1 MALHPLTTEMINS
14 VIEQQLDLWPEAR
27 DNFFR
32 LREAERRA
40 LVLEDL
46 AGAVQHN
53 PARIRST
60 GAAVDAASVAAR

>member
-46 AGAVQHN
+46 AGAV
-53 PARIRST
+53 
-60 GAAVDAASVAAR
+60 